1 MAPDPPPAPTL
12 DAYEFALR
20 ALGNGLGFRVASAW
34 EPGEDTRLRCV
45 SIWCADPER
54 VAPFIEATR
63 SMVMGPGEG
72 VPGRVYESGEPLW
85 LIDAG
90 ANPTLPRR
98 EAARTSGLHTVV
110 AFPVRSERGVVG
122 VVELATDVLRKAD
135 PELTELLVSLGVQLG
150 HLVERRA
157 AERAVEESE
166 AHTQAIL
173 DAALDSVVT
182 IDAEGTVVAF
192 NPAAQRTFGYT
203 IHEAI
208 GANMAELIVPPDLR
222 ERHRAGLER
231 YLATG
236 EPTLLGQRIE
246 IEAVDS
252 TGRRFPV
259 ELAITR
265 VAGEG
270 PPLFSGYLRDI
281 TDRYEAQRELL
292 ASRARI
298 VAAADEAR
306 RRLER
311 DLHDGAQQ
319 RLVGLALMLRLARNK
334 VKDGSEAAGLIDEA
348 TVELADATAELRELA
363 RGIHPAVLTD
373 GGLEPALRAL
383 AARSSVP
390 VAIERVPS
398 ERLPSP
404 VESAAYM
411 TVAEALTNVARYSGA
426 DHADVDVWRE
436 HGALVVEV
444 SDNGGGGAD
453 IDNGSGLRGLTD
465 RIAAIGGTLRI
476 DSPSGRGTTLR
487 AEMPCVS

>member
-1 MAPDPPPAPTL
+1 MAPDPPGPTV

-20 ALGNGLGFRVASAW
+20 ALGDGLGWRVASAW
-34 EPGEDTRLRCV
+34 EPREDTRLRCV
-45 SIWCADPER
+45 AMWCAEPDR
-54 VAPFIEATR
+54 VAAFVESTR

-85 LIDAG
+85 LVDAG

-98 EAARTSGLHTVV
+98 EAARASGLHSVV

-135 PELTELLVSLGVQLG
+135 PELMGLLTSLGVQLG

-173 DAALDSVVT
+173 DAALDSIVT

-208 GANMAELIVPPDLR
+208 GANMAQLIVPPDLR

-231 YLATG
+231 YLAG
-236 EPTLLGQRIE
+236 GAPTVLGRRIE

-252 TGRRFPV
+252 SGRRFPV
-259 ELAITR
+259 ELTITR

-270 PPLFSGYLRDI
+270 LPLFSGYLRDI

-292 ASRARI
+292 DSRARL
-298 VAAADEAR
+298 VATADEAR

-319 RLVGLALMLRLARNK
+319 RLVGLALMLRLARTK
-334 VKDGSEAAGLIDEA
+334 VKDASEAASLLEEA
-348 TVELADATAELRELA
+348 SAELADATAELRELA

-383 AARSSVP
+383 AARSNVP
-390 VAIERVPS
+390 VALARVPS
-398 ERLPSP
+398 DRLPSA

-426 DHADVDVWRE
+426 DRARVDVWRE
-436 HGALVVEV
+436 HSALIVEV
-444 SDNGGGGAD
+444 SDDGRGGAE
-453 IDNGSGLRGLTD
+453 IDTGTGLRGLTD
-465 RIAAIGGTLRI
+465 RIAAIGGTLQI
-476 DSPSGRGTTLR
+476 DSPSGQGTTLR
-487 AEMPCVS
+487 AQMPCVS